1 MVAEEK
7 IRERL
12 SEVGFFKEKNLKNF
26 RKQKLR
32 LSSGGEFEFDAVDG
46 GGKAAVCISTSKGL
60 THRGSVQS
68 GTLSKIYKD
77 MYFLLMAENINHR
90 VVVFSEKSAYDVFCK
105 QQKKKRVHPKIALL
119 HVPLSNETQTQIE
132 GANKEAS
139 TENRKQ

>member
-1 MVAEEK
+1 MVAEEE

-26 RKQKLR
+26 RKQKLQ
-32 LSSGGEFEFDAVDG
+32 LLSGGEFEFDAVDG
-46 GGKAAVCISTSKGL
+46 GGKVAVCISTSKGL

-77 MYFLLMAENINHR
+77 MYFLLMAKNIRHR
-90 VVVFSEKSAYDVFCK
+90 VVVFSEKSAHTVFCGEK
-105 QQKKKRVHPKIALL
+105 NTGRISSDIAIL
-119 HVPLSNETQTQIE
+119 HVPLSDKMQKQID
-132 GANKEAS
+132 GARRESS